1 MLILDPRSTA
11 LVLID
16 LQNGIIG
23 TPLAPR
29 SGRDVLATAT
39 AFARRFRAAGAPV
52 VLVHFALAD
61 DYADALRQPVDQPT
75 PLPAGGLPAGWS
87 DLGGGLAEAS
97 DIGITKRQWG
107 AFYGTELD
115 LQLRRRGIQTIVLG
129 GIATN
134 FGVESTARQAWEHSY
149 ELVLVEDATAST
161 SAELHDFAIRFIL
174 PRIARVTQTSD
185 IGFAT
190 A

>member
-1 MLILDPRSTA
+1 MICIMLILDPRSTA

-39 AFARRFRAAGAPV
+39 AFAKRFRAAGAPV

-75 PLPAGGLPAGWS
+75 HRSPQADYQRAGATWAAASQKRAISASPNGNGAPSTARNWTS
-87 DLGGGLAEAS
+87 SFDAEAS
-97 DIGITKRQWG
+97 GR
-107 AFYGTELD
+107 
-115 LQLRRRGIQTIVLG
+115 
-129 GIATN
+129 
-134 FGVESTARQAWEHSY
+134 SC
-149 ELVLVEDATAST
+149 
-161 SAELHDFAIRFIL
+161 
-174 PRIARVTQTSD
+174 
-185 IGFAT
+185 
-190 A
+190 

>member
-1 MLILDPRSTA
+1 MICIMLILDPRSTA

-29 SGRDVLATAT
+29 SGRDVLATTT

-75 PLPAGGLPAGWS
+75 PLPAGGLPAGWRTWAAAS
-87 DLGGGLAEAS
+87 QKRAISASPNGNGAPSTVRNWTSSFDAEAS
-97 DIGITKRQWG
+97 GR
-107 AFYGTELD
+107 
-115 LQLRRRGIQTIVLG
+115 
-129 GIATN
+129 
-134 FGVESTARQAWEHSY
+134 SY
-149 ELVLVEDATAST
+149 
-161 SAELHDFAIRFIL
+161 
-174 PRIARVTQTSD
+174 
-185 IGFAT
+185 
-190 A
+190 